1 MNPALAVVLVLL
13 AAAIVLFAI
22 GRPRMDVVAL
32 LALVAL
38 ALTGIVTLPEAL
50 AGFAD
55 PNVILVAAL
64 FVVGE
69 GLNRTGVT
77 YRLGD
82 WLAAHAGASGSRL
95 VVLLMLSVAA
105 LGSVMSSTGVVAIF
119 VPVALAVA
127 KRLYDT
133 LWAIILPSAAFAIP
147 ITVLILVNFM
157 RDIPQSLFESMQID
171 GAGDWSMLTSL
182 MLPLIRPALVT
193 VGIYDALTVW
203 NGFLFPLVLT
213 QSSDKRVLPLSL
225 WTFQGE
231 FTTNIPAVLAAVVLS
246 VLPLL
251 TAYIFGRQQ
260 LVAGLTA
267 GFSR

>member
-119 VPVALAVA
+119 VPVALA
-127 KRLYDT
+127 
-133 LWAIILPSAAFAIP
+133 
-147 ITVLILVNFM
+147 
-157 RDIPQSLFESMQID
+157 
-171 GAGDWSMLTSL
+171 
-182 MLPLIRPALVT
+182 
-193 VGIYDALTVW
+193 
-203 NGFLFPLVLT
+203 
-213 QSSDKRVLPLSL
+213 
-225 WTFQGE
+225 
-231 FTTNIPAVLAAVVLS
+231 
-246 VLPLL
+246 
-251 TAYIFGRQQ
+251 
-260 LVAGLTA
+260 
-267 GFSR
+267 